1 MNQLDLNQIKSKI
14 ELMTKLH
21 QIEILKII
29 NTHSNVS
36 INENKSGVFIN
47 LSFLESNVIEEI
59 KNYLIFVE
67 TQEQMLNP
75 AETQKQDFKNIF
87 FNHTKDEDANCEN
100 DDDGILTVYR

>member
-1 MNQLDLNQIKSKI
+1 
-14 ELMTKLH
+14 MTKIH
-21 QIEILKII
+21 HIEILKII

-87 FNHTKDEDANCEN
+87 FNNTKDEDCQN

>member
-1 MNQLDLNQIKSKI
+1 MNQLDLNQIKIKI
-14 ELMTKLH
+14 ESMTKIH
-21 QIEILKII
+21 HIEILKII

-87 FNHTKDEDANCEN
+87 FNNTKDEDCQN

>member
-1 MNQLDLNQIKSKI
+1 MYQQDLNQMKSKI
-14 ELMTKLH
+14 ESMTKIH

-29 NTHSNVS
+29 NKQSNVS

-67 TQEQMLNP
+67 KQEQMLNP
-75 AETQKQDFKNIF
+75 AETQKQDFKNTF
-87 FNHTKDEDANCEN
+87 FNDSNQHEISQN
-100 DDDGILTVYR
+100 DDDMLTVYR